1 MQSAFL
7 KVAKKHFIMKYI
19 ELGGMQVADKEREK
33 VHTSTLMRKLCK
45 TKMLS
50 AFLQQN
56 ETHLERESFQDCLKK
71 RCAEKNEIAEHVIE
85 RAQIDRTY
93 GHQLFNGTR
102 NPSRDKVLQ
111 LAVGLG
117 LSVDETQNLLRAA
130 SKSPLY
136 PRIRRDAVLIFALKE
151 HWKMADVQEAL
162 DQYELTLLG
171 GDSKDG

>member
-1 MQSAFL
+1 MA
-7 KVAKKHFIMKYI
+7 
-19 ELGGMQVADKEREK
+19 EKERGQIP
-33 VHTSTLMRKLCK
+33 TSTLMRKLFK
-45 TKMLS
+45 TKTLGG
-50 AFLQQN
+50 FLRNN
-56 ETHLERESFQDCLKK
+56 ETDLERETFQECLKK
-71 RCAEKNEIAEHVIE
+71 YCSEKHEIAEHIIE

-117 LSVDETQNLLRAA
+117 LDVDETQQLLRAA

-151 HWKMADVQEAL
+151 HWNMAGVQEAL
-162 DQYELTLLG
+162 AQYDLTPLG
-171 GDSKDG
+171 WDSKNG